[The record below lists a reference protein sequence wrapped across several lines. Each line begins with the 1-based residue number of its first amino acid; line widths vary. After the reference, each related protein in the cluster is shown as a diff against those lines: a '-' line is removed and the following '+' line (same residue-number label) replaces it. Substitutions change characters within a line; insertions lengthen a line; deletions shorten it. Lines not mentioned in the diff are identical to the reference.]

1 MFPRTLLP
9 GGAMPEGGAR
19 TWQLNTR
26 SFLSHSAAASAA
38 PGVSEPRLV
47 VSAQKEQEV
56 QGRRSRSRRKS
67 SRQPPTV
74 LAVLKKV
81 QLEHHYPLLVA
92 QEVDLPALMELQ
104 DQVGPCGRPS

>member
-26 SFLSHSAAASAA
+26 SFLSHSAAAGAP
-38 PGVSEPRLV
+38 PGVSEQRLV
-47 VSAQKEQEV
+47 VSAQKEV

-104 DQVGPCGRPS
+104 DQVGPCCRPS

>member
-9 GGAMPEGGAR
+9 GGAMPEGGGR

-26 SFLSHSAAASAA
+26 TFLSHSVAASAA
-38 PGVSEPRLV
+38 PGVPEQRLV
-47 VSAQKEQEV
+47 VSAQKEGEV
-56 QGRRSRSRRKS
+56 QGRRSRKKS

-104 DQVGPCGRPS
+104 DQVAPSGRPS